1 MKETKPFIPK
11 VLEDLAWLI
20 FQELHPGLSDL
31 LMWEI
36 DHFLDYL
43 HGIYLIRFIQSKGHQ
58 IDYEIVVEVVQDY
71 DITYEDFD
79 ELV

>member
-1 MKETKPFIPK
+1 MTNMKETKPFIPK

-20 FQELHPGLSDL
+20 FEELDPGLSDL

-43 HGIYLIRFIQSKGHQ
+43 HGIYLIRFI
-58 IDYEIVVEVVQDY
+58 
-71 DITYEDFD
+71 
-79 ELV
+79 